1 MCLLGAVPRQIK
13 HSYHV
18 TQNSIVQVSIQENKA
33 DVPTK
38 ARHACSQ
45 HRDAQWPKGGHSPS
59 VHREMDTHNV
69 SVHTEQCHSAMKRGE
84 VLTLPTMQMDLEHRT
99 LSERRRTHKA
109 THCVIPFM

>member
-1 MCLLGAVPRQIK
+1 
-13 HSYHV
+13 
-18 TQNSIVQVSIQENKA
+18 
-33 DVPTK
+33 
-38 ARHACSQ
+38 
-45 HRDAQWPKGGHSPS
+45 
-59 VHREMDTHNV
+59 MDTHNV